1 MSRRPFLTA
10 HWRDLVMLTWAVP
23 DHVAAPHLGEGIEL
37 DRWHG
42 RALASIVAF
51 RFERIRVWG
60 MAIPGHTA
68 FPEVNLRLYVRR
80 PMSDG
85 SVRRGVVFVE
95 EMVPRRLVALVA
107 RTLYGEPY
115 VARPM
120 REAHLDGPHDP
131 DGPER
136 RTYAYEWRREGSW
149 ERVLAIAEGAPRA
162 MRRGSLEE
170 FIAEHYWGYRP
181 ERGAATR
188 EYEVA
193 HPPWRIRPIAD
204 AMIEAD
210 IADWY
215 GPAWEPVLSA
225 PPISSFVAEGSD
237 VAVFPGRRLPRAAPS
252 PAAAAAP
259 PADRRRV

>member
-1 MSRRPFLTA
+1 MSERPFLTA

-23 DHVAAPHLGEGIEL
+23 DHVLAPHLGDGIEL

-42 RALASIVAF
+42 RALASVVAF
-51 RFERIRVWG
+51 RFERIRVRG
-60 MAIPGHTA
+60 VAIPGHTA
-68 FPEVNLRLYVRR
+68 FPEVNLRFYVRR
-80 PMSDG
+80 PMPDG
-85 SVRRGVVFVE
+85 TVRRGVVFIE

-131 DGPER
+131 DGPVR
-136 RTYAYEWRREGSW
+136 RTFAYEWRRDGSW

-181 ERGAATR
+181 TRGAPTM
-188 EYEVA
+188 EYRVA
-193 HPPWRIRPIAD
+193 HPPWEIRPIAD
-204 AMIEAD
+204 AMLEAD
-210 IADWY
+210 VAAWY
-215 GPAWEPVLSA
+215 GSPWAAVLSE

-237 VAVFPGRRLPRAAPS
+237 VAVFPGRRLPRGPS
-252 PAAAAAP
+252 PVVAPAAAARP
-259 PADRRRV
+259 PGV